1 MTRGDLAGTWN
12 PASALAFAPLV
23 QKAAVWDLCY
33 LLSCRLV
40 QDFALAHGFPSL
52 ITELASHAAMKVVL
66 LTV

>member
-1 MTRGDLAGTWN
+1 
-12 PASALAFAPLV
+12 
-23 QKAAVWDLCY
+23 VWDLCY